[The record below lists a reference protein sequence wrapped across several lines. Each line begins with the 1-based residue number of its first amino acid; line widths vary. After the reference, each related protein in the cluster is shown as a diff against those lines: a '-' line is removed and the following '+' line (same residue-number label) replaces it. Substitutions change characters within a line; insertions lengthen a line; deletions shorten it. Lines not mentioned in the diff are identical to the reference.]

1 MKLVVRFLALG
12 CAVAL
17 AALPLLQG
25 SAAQAATITVP
36 ATVSASNWTAMP
48 NTETAPSTGNFS
60 DSVSCVNSDFC
71 MGVGANGNYSS
82 SYYAE
87 TWNGTT
93 WAPSPLPTIS
103 ADEFELSQVSCV
115 TASFC
120 VAVGFADYGSTE
132 TPLLLTWNGT
142 SWTLVQGGSAASTP
156 TSLGGVACTSVI
168 WCVAVGSGGTDEGG
182 LYAELWNGSTWAP
195 TTAPTPSGD
204 EGLSVGAVSCTTPAY
219 CMAVG
224 NVGNGSTDGAWSA
237 LWNGTSWTTEAMP
250 STTTTTTMTSVSCV
264 GIAGFCTAV
273 GYTEMTGPPTY
284 ENAILNW
291 NGSTWALE
299 PPVPS
304 TPPAFGQF
312 LIGVSCFSATSCTAV
327 GGVWTDSGGSTQV
340 TEAFTWNGQSWSAA
354 ASPNA
359 TGAVETSFTGVD
371 CVTNWACVA
380 VGTSQATSTANEQ
393 PFNAM
398 APIARSGYRF
408 VASDGGI
415 FNYGAGAP
423 FLGSMGGQHLNA
435 PIVGMATM
443 PAGDGY
449 YLAASDGGVFNFGS
463 AQFFGSAGSL
473 HLNAPI
479 VGIAVTPDGGGY
491 WLVASDGGIFSYGD
505 AQFYGSMGG
514 KPLNKPIV
522 GIASLPNGDGYYLVA
537 SDGGLFTFPTGPQG
551 PPFLGSTGSITL
563 NKPVVGMAVTPS
575 GQYYLVA
582 SDGGIFSFPDTPNG
596 PPFYGSTGSIVLNK
610 PVIGMTV
617 TAGGAGYYLG
627 AADGGIFSFPT
638 GATGPPF
645 YGSRGGQ
652 PLNAPIVGIAG

>member
-1 MKLVVRFLALG
+1 M
-12 CAVAL
+12 
-17 AALPLLQG
+17 
-25 SAAQAATITVP
+25 
-36 ATVSASNWTAMP
+36 
-48 NTETAPSTGNFS
+48 
-60 DSVSCVNSDFC
+60 SVS
-71 MGVGANGNYSS
+71 
-82 SYYAE
+82 
-87 TWNGTT
+87 
-93 WAPSPLPTIS
+93 
-103 ADEFELSQVSCV
+103 
-115 TASFC
+115 
-120 VAVGFADYGSTE
+120 
-132 TPLLLTWNGT
+132 
-142 SWTLVQGGSAASTP
+142 
-156 TSLGGVACTSVI
+156 
-168 WCVAVGSGGTDEGG
+168 WCVAVGSGGTSEGG
-182 LYAELWNGSTWAP
+182 LYVEVWNGSTWAP
-195 TTAPTPSGD
+195 TTSPTPSGD
-204 EGLSVGAVSCTTPAY
+204 EGLTVGAVSCTTPGY

-224 NVGNGSTDGAWSA
+224 NMFNGTTDGAWSS

-250 STTTTTTMTSVSCV
+250 SATDKTTMNAVSCV

-380 VGTSQATSTANEQ
+380 VGTSQELTSTANEQ

-551 PPFLGSTGSITL
+551 PPFLGSPGSITL
-563 NKPVVGMAVTPS
+563 NKPIVGMAVTPS
-575 GQYYLVA
+575 A
-582 SDGGIFSFPDTPNG
+582 STTSSPPTAGLFSFPRHSERPPLRPDRLDRAQQAGDRDDRDRRGRGLLPRRGRRRHLQLPDRRHG
-596 PPFYGSTGSIVLNK
+596 PAVLRLTRR
-610 PVIGMTV
+610 PAAQRTDRGHRGV
-617 TAGGAGYYLG
+617 APPEPGGG
-627 AADGGIFSFPT
+627 
-638 GATGPPF
+638 
-645 YGSRGGQ
+645 RGGRPPRFAQ
-652 PLNAPIVGIAG
+652 RAGARFAHRVRRGKPIHVHPAAQHAEAGCAARTTS